1 VEQSVRPTARP
12 RLGAG
17 RRPFPTHIVVFLTPA
32 LLIYTVFMIYPLLES
47 VGLSLYAAEGQR
59 IGGFVGLGNYRTLL
73 TDPQWAPRFWGA
85 LRNNVV
91 FFLFHMLIQNPLG
104 LLLAVLLD
112 SRVLRGRALYR
123 TVLFAPTVLSFVI
136 VGFIWQLILSPLW
149 GVAGEVLKLVGLG
162 KAFKPWLGLETTAL
176 PALSLISIWQF
187 VGIPMMLFLTA
198 LLAIPDE
205 LEEAARVDGA
215 SAWGVFWRVKFP
227 LLLPTVGI
235 VTVLTFVGNFNA
247 FDLVYSVKGALAGP
261 NFATD
266 LLGTLFYRTF
276 FGFQL
281 QPGNPAMGTT
291 VAMMI
296 FLIILSGVLLYLLLW
311 QRRVVTYEL

>member
-1 VEQSVRPTARP
+1 MEVSVRRNVRTA
-12 RLGAG
+12 
-17 RRPFPTHIVVFLTPA
+17 RRPFPTHILVFLAPA
-32 LLIYTVFMIYPLLES
+32 VIVYTIFMIYPLFDS
-47 VGLSLYAAEGQR
+47 VNLSLYAAEGTK
-59 IGGFVGLGNYRTLL
+59 IGGFVGLRNYRMLL

-91 FFLFHMLIQNPLG
+91 FFLFHMFIQNPLG

-112 SRVLRGRALYR
+112 SRTRRGRAIYR
-123 TVLFAPTVLSFVI
+123 TILFAPTVLSFVI

-149 GVAGEVLKLVGLG
+149 GVAGSLLKLVGLG
-162 KAFKPWLGLETTAL
+162 KLFKPWLGLESTVL
-176 PALSLISIWQF
+176 PTLSLISIWQF

-198 LLAIPDE
+198 LLSIPDE
-205 LEEAARVDGA
+205 LEEAARVGGA
-215 SAWGVFWRVKFP
+215 TAWSTFWRVKFP

-247 FDLVYSVKGALAGP
+247 FDLVYAVKGALAGP
-261 NFATD
+261 NFASD

-296 FLIILSGVLLYLLLW
+296 FLIILTGVLLYLFLW

>member
-1 VEQSVRPTARP
+1 T
-12 RLGAG
+12 
-17 RRPFPTHIVVFLTPA
+17 
-32 LLIYTVFMIYPLLES
+32 
-47 VGLSLYAAEGQR
+47 
-59 IGGFVGLGNYRTLL
+59 
-73 TDPQWAPRFWGA
+73 
-85 LRNNVV
+85 
-91 FFLFHMLIQNPLG
+91 
-104 LLLAVLLD
+104 
-112 SRVLRGRALYR
+112 
-123 TVLFAPTVLSFVI
+123 
-136 VGFIWQLILSPLW
+136 
-149 GVAGEVLKLVGLG
+149 
-162 KAFKPWLGLETTAL
+162 
-176 PALSLISIWQF
+176 LSLISIWQF

-198 LLAIPDE
+198 LLSIPDE

-215 SAWGVFWRVKFP
+215 TAWSTFWRVKFP

-247 FDLVYSVKGALAGP
+247 FDLVYAVKGALAGP
-261 NFATD
+261 NFASD

-296 FLIILSGVLLYLLLW
+296 FLIILTGVLLYLFLW